1 MKDNRRNFIRK
12 TGVITAALT
21 IGGMSACRGSD
32 KKDSEKNSGN
42 GASELNLAQNDVEWP
57 VMEGPDTPKLCV
69 NISAK
74 AEEAEIRKV
83 KQMGIDYVLIGGP
96 AIPWKKEDLQ
106 ATIDRFKSVGLSI
119 MNMYIGGH
127 PNTIYGKEGRDEEIA
142 KIKESLVAAGAVGL
156 PVVEYNFYADRL
168 TEGYYAKKGRGGSGV
183 TAYDYA
189 PVKDLPAK
197 PEIGTYTADQLW
209 DNLTYFL
216 KAVIPVAEKAGVRMA
231 MHPNDPPAPVSH
243 GSAQI
248 MASFKDWKRM
258 LDIVDSP
265 SNGITYDCGV
275 SREMGE
281 DPLEV
286 LHYLASHDRL
296 NHMHFRNVIVQ
307 EPYNKYEEV
316 FFDVGQVNMFAVM
329 REVIKTGY
337 KFGIFPEHERLFDNE
352 KEGYPGGGGYTGLV
366 YNVAYA
372 RAMMQAVLS
381 IPGIR

>member
-12 TGVITAALT
+12 TGVLTAALT
-21 IGGMSACRGSD
+21 IGGMSACTGSG
-32 KKDSEKNSGN
+32 KKGSKKISLN

-96 AIPWKKEDLQ
+96 EIPWKKEDLQ
-106 ATIDRFKSVGLSI
+106 VTIDHFKSAGLGI

-127 PNTIYGKEGRDEEIA
+127 PNSIYGKEGRDNEIA
-142 KIKESLVAAGAVGL
+142 KIQESLVAAGAVGL

-168 TEGYYAKKGRGGSGV
+168 TEGYYAKRGRGGSGV
-183 TAYDYA
+183 TAYDYT

-197 PEIGTYTADQLW
+197 PEIGKYTAEQLW

-231 MHPNDPPAPVSH
+231 MHPNDPPAPISH

-258 LDIVDSP
+258 LDIIDSP
-265 SNGITYDCGV
+265 SNGMTYDCGV

-307 EPYNKYEEV
+307 APYNKYEEV
-316 FFDVGQVNMFAVM
+316 FFDVGQVNMYAVM
-329 REVIKTGY
+329 REVIKVGY
-337 KFGIFPEHERLFDNE
+337 KLGIFPEHERLFDNE
-352 KEGYPGGGGYTGLV
+352 KEGYPGGGGYTGMV

-381 IPGIR
+381 IPDIG